1 METLRTYQI
10 REAVDGHME
19 PALTDIGRDRAVN
32 VTEEYV
38 GPSAL
43 WIANLLPH
51 RVRFHDG
58 WFWTTAVCHSRRD
71 DGLAFR
77 QRPDG
82 NGIDARCHTGDCS
95 PEVAADALG
104 GHVGWPIRGSYEPLA
119 EPVDRLWLI
128 RHWPRWR
135 IEFYAVAALA
145 FAAPLLLG
153 HGMWAGYLA
162 FLAFTVGSWLTLRH
176 QTRRRARRF
185 RA

>member
-1 METLRTYQI
+1 MELERADT
-10 REAVDGHME
+10 DGAGGM
-19 PALTDIGRDRAVN
+19 A

-51 RVRFHDG
+51 RVGFHDG

-82 NGIDARCHTGDCS
+82 NGIDARCHTGGCS
-95 PEVAADALG
+95 PELATDALG
-104 GHVGWPIRGSYEPLA
+104 GHAGWPIRSAYEPLA
-119 EPVDRLWLI
+119 EPVDRLWWI

-135 IEFYAVAALA
+135 IVWHGAAALA
-145 FAAPLLLG
+145 FATPLLLG
-153 HGMWAGYLA
+153 HAPQAAILCCLA
-162 FLAFTVGSWLTLRH
+162 FSVGSWLTLRNH
-176 QTRRRARRF
+176 VRRTGLRF
-185 RA
+185 RR